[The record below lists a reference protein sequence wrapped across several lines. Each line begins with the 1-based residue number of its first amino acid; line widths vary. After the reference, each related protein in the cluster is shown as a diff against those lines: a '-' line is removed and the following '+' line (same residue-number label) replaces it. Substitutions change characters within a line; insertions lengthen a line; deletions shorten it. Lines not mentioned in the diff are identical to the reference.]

1 MRRSTWEMW
10 LVHLGQR
17 IWTKRRM
24 RRQTLSPLKAGV
36 QRSGSDMNRIV
47 SQVLDYLIFTVLLLS
62 GAAFVMAL
70 MRLL

>member
-1 MRRSTWEMW
+1 MW

-17 IWTKRRM
+17 IWSKRRM
-24 RRQTLSPLKAGV
+24 RQQTLSQSKPGV

-47 SQVLDYLIFTVLLLS
+47 SLVLDCLIFTVLLLS

>member
-1 MRRSTWEMW
+1 MR

-17 IWTKRRM
+17 IWSKRRM
-24 RRQTLSPLKAGV
+24 RRQTLSQLTPGV
-36 QRSGSDMNRIV
+36 RRNGGDVNRIV

-62 GAAFVMAL
+62 GAAFLMAL

>member
-1 MRRSTWEMW
+1 MR

-17 IWTKRRM
+17 IWSKRRM
-24 RRQTLSPLKAGV
+24 RRQTLSHLTPGV
-36 QRSGSDMNRIV
+36 RRNGGDVNRIV

-62 GAAFVMAL
+62 GAAFLMAL

>member
-1 MRRSTWEMW
+1 MR

-17 IWTKRRM
+17 IWSKRRM
-24 RRQTLSPLKAGV
+24 RRQTSSQLKPGV
-36 QRSGSDMNRIV
+36 QRNGSDMNRIV

-62 GAAFVMAL
+62 GAAFLMAL

>member
-1 MRRSTWEMW
+1 MKHPTWEMR

-17 IWTKRRM
+17 IWSKRRT
-24 RRQTLSPLKAGV
+24 RRQTLSQLTPGV
-36 QRSGSDMNRIV
+36 RRNGGDVNRIV

-62 GAAFVMAL
+62 GAAFLMAL

>member
-1 MRRSTWEMW
+1 MR

-17 IWTKRRM
+17 IWSKRRM
-24 RRQTLSPLKAGV
+24 RRQTPNPLKPGV
-36 QRSGSDMNRIV
+36 QRNGSDMNRIV

-62 GAAFVMAL
+62 GAAFLMAL